1 MDDATVTFIT
11 TPDRETAERLAEHL
25 VGARLAACVNIIPGV
40 TSVYRW
46 EGAVQKDDEVL
57 MVVKSRPERWGE
69 IEEAMEKEHP
79 YDVPAV
85 VHLSIADGSAKY
97 LEWLVAE
104 SR

>member
-1 MDDATVTFIT
+1 MHDATVTFIT
-11 TPDRETAERLAEHL
+11 TPDRATAERLAEHL
-25 VGARLAACVNIIPGV
+25 VSTRLAACVNIVSGI

-46 EGAVQKDDEVL
+46 EGKVQKDDEVL

-79 YDVPAV
+79 YDTPEVI
-85 VHLSIADGSAKY
+85 HLAIADGSEKY
-97 LEWLVAE
+97 LKWLVSE